1 MRMIKYFCFLSPV
14 GVSFLVFIL
23 GFFFVF
29 FFLSLLTTME
39 CRNNQIN
46 CPDSPALALARVKM
60 SEQ

>member
-1 MRMIKYFCFLSPV
+1 MKMIKYFCFLSPV

-23 GFFFVF
+23 GFFV